1 MKQPIRN
8 IAILAHVDAGK
19 TTLSERILFAA
30 GEIHRPGRVEDGLAT
45 MDYMPEEKERGIT
58 IESGVAHFEWKNTWF
73 NFIDTPGHVD
83 FGAEVDMA
91 LTAVE
96 GAVLVVSAASGV
108 ETQTLASFRKLRESR
123 VRTILFVNKLDN
135 PDYSLDETLINIEET
150 LGVRPV
156 LMSVPQFKNGKMC
169 AMLDVLSQSRL
180 VHSESGTEVLDDGWE
195 SDAGAAEERAL
206 LKKYY
211 DEAVEFASNF
221 DDEILSLALENKPVP
236 PKMLLRGLK
245 ALAAS
250 DEYVI
255 CYAGSALEGFG
266 IRSLVTALSFFLP
279 EVPTFGENELGQVIR
294 LRHFRGVGEISL
306 FRSHVDLLRRDWP
319 ADFEFSRLKANMLLP
334 VDEIRA
340 GDIYAMVSPF
350 ETELGQV
357 IYLDD
362 NCARRMSR
370 QTKFDMTESNSWYL
384 SEAKVQ
390 RRETRDERGERAA
403 GTSLRAEGEAISNAS
418 GNAALNG
425 NAAGTATGNAAP
437 SISENYLPLLQTR
450 VECVRTEDY
459 AHVERSLSVL
469 ARMDPSFR
477 VQKDD
482 GGFWYLHTVGEVQL
496 DVLLARLKREFGCEV
511 RAGSPEVRWQERL
524 CREVGPAE
532 NTFQIGP
539 HKMSISI
546 SASPLEGDAHDIRL
560 SAEFMEKAPLEILAG
575 VRSALLESTEVGV
588 LGKGPLVGVRFEVH
602 RFEWTEGALPPMIK
616 KCCADAVAKLVKP
629 ADVQLY
635 EPVMELSLE
644 CPVNFAGLVTGDI
657 QAREGKVKE
666 IEGDGKTHFLKADV
680 PLRKIFGYATGVR
693 SISKGTALYS
703 MKLLGYRPAMV

>member
-19 TTLSERILFAA
+19 TTLSERILFAT
-30 GEIHRPGRVEDGLAT
+30 GEVHRPGRVEDGLAT

-91 LTAVE
+91 LAAVE

-108 ETQTLASFRKLRESR
+108 ETQTVAAFRKLRESR
-123 VRTILFVNKLDN
+123 VRSILFVNKLDN

-156 LMSVPQFKNGKMC
+156 LMSVPEFKNGKMSG
-169 AMLDVLSQSRL
+169 MLDVLTQSRL
-180 VHSESGTEVLDDGWE
+180 VHSDIGEEVLDDGWE
-195 SDAGAAEERAL
+195 SDASAAEERAL

-211 DEAVEFASNF
+211 AEAVEFASNF
-221 DDEILSLALENKPVP
+221 DDEILTLALENKPVP

-266 IRSLVTALSFFLP
+266 IRNLVTALSFFLP
-279 EVPTFGENELGQVIR
+279 EVPTFGENELGQVVR

-306 FRSHVDLLRRDWP
+306 FRSHIDLLRRDWP
-319 ADFEFSRLKANMLLP
+319 SGFEFSRLKANMLLP
-334 VDEIRA
+334 VDEIRS
-340 GDIYAMVSPF
+340 GDIYAMKSPF

-357 IYLDD
+357 IYLDE
-362 NCARRMSR
+362 N
-370 QTKFDMTESNSWYL
+370 
-384 SEAKVQ
+384 
-390 RRETRDERGERAA
+390 GECVPEQGRSD
-403 GTSLRAEGEAISNAS
+403 GLAEGDSPKTQS
-418 GNAALNG
+418 
-425 NAAGTATGNAAP
+425 

-450 VECVRTEDY
+450 VECLRVEDY

-477 VQKDD
+477 VQHDLD

-496 DVLLARLKREFGCEV
+496 EVLLERLEREFGCEV
-511 RAGSPEVRWQERL
+511 RAGKPEVRWQERL
-524 CREVGPAE
+524 CHNVGPVE
-532 NTFQIGP
+532 NTFQFGP
-539 HKMSISI
+539 HKISISI

-560 SAEFMEKAPLEILAG
+560 SAEFMEKAPREILAG

-588 LGKGPLVGVRFEVH
+588 LGKGPLVGVCFEVH

-629 ADVQLY
+629 ADAQLY

-657 QAREGKVKE
+657 QSRDGRVKE
-666 IEGDGKTHFLKADV
+666 IGGDGRIHFLKAEI
-680 PLRKIFGYATGVR
+680 PLRRIFGYATGVR
-693 SISKGTALYS
+693 SISKGTAVYS
-703 MKLLGYRPAMV
+703 LKLLGYRPATV

>member
-30 GEIHRPGRVEDGLAT
+30 GEVHRPGKVEEGLAT

-108 ETQTLASFRKLRESR
+108 ETQTVASFRKLHESR

-156 LMSVPQFKNGKMC
+156 LMAVPEFKNGKMC
-169 AMLDVLSQSRL
+169 GMLDVLSQSRL
-180 VHSESGTEVLDDGWE
+180 VHSDSGEEVVDDDWKT
-195 SDAGAAEERAL
+195 DASAAEERAL

-211 DEAVEFASNF
+211 AEAVEFASNF
-221 DDEILSLALENKPVP
+221 DDEILTLALDNKPVP

-250 DEYVI
+250 DDYVI
-255 CYAGSALEGFG
+255 CYAGSALEGYG
-266 IRSLVTALSFFLP
+266 VRSLVTALSFFLP
-279 EVPTFGENELGQVIR
+279 EVPTFDENELGQVVR

-306 FRSHVDLLRRDWP
+306 FRSHADLLRRDWP
-319 ADFEFSRLKANMLLP
+319 TGFEFSRLKANMLLP
-334 VDEIRA
+334 VDEIRS
-340 GDIYAMVSPF
+340 GDIYAMRSPF

-357 IYLDD
+357 IRLDENGNVLD
-362 NCARRMSR
+362 
-370 QTKFDMTESNSWYL
+370 
-384 SEAKVQ
+384 
-390 RRETRDERGERAA
+390 ERAA
-403 GTSLRAEGEAISNAS
+403 LCFGKLSTGEGS
-418 GNAALNG
+418 GNLCHPEQRSDEGASAAKEQ
-425 NAAGTATGNAAP
+425 
-437 SISENYLPLLQTR
+437 SIGDRYLPLLQTR

-524 CREVGPAE
+524 CRAVGPAE

-560 SAEFMEKAPLEILAG
+560 SAEFMENAPREILAG

-680 PLRKIFGYATGVR
+680 PLRKIFGYSTGVR

-703 MKLLGYRPAMV
+703 MKLLGYRPATV

>member
-30 GEIHRPGRVEDGLAT
+30 GEIHRPGKVEEGLAT

-180 VHSESGTEVLDDGWE
+180 VHSESGAEVLDDGWE

-279 EVPTFGENELGQVIR
+279 EVPTFGAGELGQVVR

-319 ADFEFSRLKANMLLP
+319 AGFEFSRLKANMLLP
-334 VDEIRA
+334 VDEIRS

-357 IYLDD
+357 IYLD
-362 NCARRMSR
+362 
-370 QTKFDMTESNSWYL
+370 
-384 SEAKVQ
+384 
-390 RRETRDERGERAA
+390 ERGESAA
-403 GTSLRAEGEAISNAS
+403 GTSLRAEGEAIYE
-418 GNAALNG
+418 AAG
-425 NAAGTATGNAAP
+425 DAAENAAGTAAP

-524 CREVGPAE
+524 CRAVGPAE

-657 QAREGKVKE
+657 QARDGKVKE

-703 MKLLGYRPAMV
+703 MKLLGYRPATV

>member
-156 LMSVPQFKNGKMC
+156 LMSVPQFKDGKMC

-180 VHSESGTEVLDDGWE
+180 VHSESGAEVLDDGWE
-195 SDAGAAEERAL
+195 SDASAAEERAL

-279 EVPTFGENELGQVIR
+279 EVPTFGENELGQVVR

-319 ADFEFSRLKANMLLP
+319 AGFEFSRLKANMLLP

-390 RRETRDERGERAA
+390 RRETRGESAA

-425 NAAGTATGNAAP
+425 NAAP
-437 SISENYLPLLQTR
+437 LISENYLPLLQTR

-657 QAREGKVKE
+657 QARDGRVKE

-703 MKLLGYRPAMV
+703 MKLLGYRPATV

>member
-180 VHSESGTEVLDDGWE
+180 VHSESGAEVLDDGWE

-221 DDEILSLALENKPVP
+221 DDEILSLALENKLVP

-279 EVPTFGENELGQVIR
+279 EVPTFGENELGQVVR

-319 ADFEFSRLKANMLLP
+319 AGFEFSRLKANMLLP
-334 VDEIRA
+334 VDEIRS

-357 IYLDD
+357 IRLDG
-362 NCARRMSR
+362 R
-370 QTKFDMTESNSWYL
+370 L
-384 SEAKVQ
+384 EA
-390 RRETRDERGERAA
+390 RDESVA
-403 GTSLRAEGEAISNAS
+403 GTSLRAEGEAISNAV
-418 GNAALNG
+418 GT
-425 NAAGTATGNAAP
+425 AAGTATGNAAP

-524 CREVGPAE
+524 CRAVGPAE

-560 SAEFMEKAPLEILAG
+560 SAEFMENAPREILAG

-703 MKLLGYRPAMV
+703 MKLLGYRPATV

>member
-19 TTLSERILFAA
+19 TTLSERILFAT
-30 GEIHRPGRVEDGLAT
+30 GEVHRPGRVEDGLAT

-108 ETQTLASFRKLRESR
+108 ETQTVAAFRKLHESR

-169 AMLDVLSQSRL
+169 GMLDVLSQSRL
-180 VHSESGTEVLDDGWE
+180 VHSDIGEETVDEDWAT
-195 SDAGAAEERAL
+195 DASAAEERAL

-211 DEAVEFASNF
+211 AEAVEFVSNF
-221 DDEILSLALENKPVP
+221 DDEILSFALENKPVP

-245 ALAAS
+245 ALASS

-266 IRSLVTALSFFLP
+266 VRSLVTALSFFLP
-279 EVPTFGENELGQVIR
+279 EVPTFDENELGQVVR
-294 LRHFRGVGEISL
+294 LRHFRGIGEISL
-306 FRSHVDLLRRDWP
+306 FRSHVDLPRRDWP
-319 ADFEFSRLKANMLLP
+319 TGFEFSRLKANMLLP
-334 VDEIRA
+334 VDEIRS
-340 GDIYAMVSPF
+340 GDIYAMRSPF
-350 ETELGQV
+350 ETELGQL
-357 IYLDD
+357 IRLDA
-362 NCARRMSR
+362 NGNVL
-370 QTKFDMTESNSWYL
+370 E
-384 SEAKVQ
+384 E
-390 RRETRDERGERAA
+390 RRETRDERDVCHPEER
-403 GTSLRAEGEAISNAS
+403 SDEGSREVNY
-418 GNAALNG
+418 
-425 NAAGTATGNAAP
+425 
-437 SISENYLPLLQTR
+437 SISERYLPLLQTR
-450 VECVRTEDY
+450 VECVRVEDY

-496 DVLLARLKREFGCEV
+496 EVLLERLQREFGCEV
-511 RAGSPEVRWQERL
+511 RAGKPEVRWQERL
-524 CREVGPAE
+524 CRNVGPVE

-546 SASPLEGDAHDIRL
+546 SASPLDGDAHDIRL
-560 SAEFMEKAPLEILAG
+560 SAEFMENAPREILAG
-575 VRSALLESTEVGV
+575 VRSALLESTENGV

-657 QAREGKVKE
+657 QAREGRVKE
-666 IEGDGKTHFLKADV
+666 IDGDGRTHFLKAEI

-693 SISKGTALYS
+693 SISKGTAVYS
-703 MKLLGYRPAMV
+703 LKLLGYRAATV

>member
-135 PDYSLDETLINIEET
+135 LDYSLDETLINIEET

-279 EVPTFGENELGQVIR
+279 EVPTFDENELGQVVR
-294 LRHFRGVGEISL
+294 LRHFRGIGEISL

-319 ADFEFSRLKANMLLP
+319 AGFEFSRLKANMLLP
-334 VDEIRA
+334 VDEIRS

-357 IYLDD
+357 IYLD
-362 NCARRMSR
+362 
-370 QTKFDMTESNSWYL
+370 
-384 SEAKVQ
+384 
-390 RRETRDERGERAA
+390 ERGESAT
-403 GTSLRAEGEAISNAS
+403 GTSLRAEGEAISNAV
-418 GNAALNG
+418 
-425 NAAGTATGNAAP
+425 GTAAPSGNAAP

-657 QAREGKVKE
+657 QARDGKVKE

-703 MKLLGYRPAMV
+703 MKLLGYRPANV

>member
-279 EVPTFGENELGQVIR
+279 EVPTFGENELGQVVR

-319 ADFEFSRLKANMLLP
+319 AGFEFSRLKANMLLP

-390 RRETRDERGERAA
+390 RRETRDESAA
-403 GTSLRAEGEAISNAS
+403 
-418 GNAALNG
+418 
-425 NAAGTATGNAAP
+425 GNAAP

-657 QAREGKVKE
+657 QARDGRVKE

-703 MKLLGYRPAMV
+703 MKLLGYRPATV

>member
-180 VHSESGTEVLDDGWE
+180 VHSESGAEVLDDGWE

-279 EVPTFGENELGQVIR
+279 EVPTFGENELGQVVR

-319 ADFEFSRLKANMLLP
+319 AGFEFSRLKANMLLP
-334 VDEIRA
+334 VDEIRS

-357 IYLDD
+357 IRLDG
-362 NCARRMSR
+362 CGMCS
-370 QTKFDMTESNSWYL
+370 ESA
-384 SEAKVQ
+384 E
-390 RRETRDERGERAA
+390 RDAA
-403 GTSLRAEGEAISNAS
+403 GNVVE
-418 GNAALNG
+418 NAALNG
-425 NAAGTATGNAAP
+425 DAAP

-450 VECVRTEDY
+450 VECVRTDDY

-524 CREVGPAE
+524 CRAVGPAE

-657 QAREGKVKE
+657 QARDGKVKE

-703 MKLLGYRPAMV
+703 MKLLGYRPATV

>member
-30 GEIHRPGRVEDGLAT
+30 GEVHRPGKVEDGLAT

-108 ETQTLASFRKLRESR
+108 ETQTVASFRKLHESR

-156 LMSVPQFKNGKMC
+156 LMAVPEFKNGKMC
-169 AMLDVLSQSRL
+169 GMLDVLSQSRL
-180 VHSESGTEVLDDGWE
+180 VHSDSGEEVIDDDWKT
-195 SDAGAAEERAL
+195 DASAAEERAL

-211 DEAVEFASNF
+211 AEAVEFASNF
-221 DDEILSLALENKPVP
+221 DDEILTLALDNKPVP

-250 DEYVI
+250 DDYVI
-255 CYAGSALEGFG
+255 CYAGSALEGYG
-266 IRSLVTALSFFLP
+266 VRSLVTALSFFLP
-279 EVPTFGENELGQVIR
+279 EVPTFDENELGQVVR

-306 FRSHVDLLRRDWP
+306 FRSHADLLRRDWP
-319 ADFEFSRLKANMLLP
+319 TGFEFSRLKANMLLP
-334 VDEIRA
+334 VDEIRS
-340 GDIYAMVSPF
+340 GDIYAMRSPF

-357 IYLDD
+357 IYLDE
-362 NCARRMSR
+362 RRK
-370 QTKFDMTESNSWYL
+370 TK
-384 SEAKVQ
+384 
-390 RRETRDERGERAA
+390 DERGERSGAA
-403 GTSLRAEGEAISNAS
+403 CRPIAEPTSLGTKSKDERGGCPEGLCHPEERSDEGAS
-418 GNAALNG
+418 AAKEQ
-425 NAAGTATGNAAP
+425 
-437 SISENYLPLLQTR
+437 SIGDRYLPLLQTR

-524 CREVGPAE
+524 CRAVGPAE

-546 SASPLEGDAHDIRL
+546 SASPLDSDAHDIRL
-560 SAEFMEKAPLEILAG
+560 SAEFMENAPREILAG

-602 RFEWTEGALPPMIK
+602 SFEWTEGALPPMIK

-680 PLRKIFGYATGVR
+680 PLRKIFGYSTGVR

-703 MKLLGYRPAMV
+703 MKLLGYRPATI

>member
-1 MKQPIRN
+1 M
-8 IAILAHVDAGK
+8 
-19 TTLSERILFAA
+19 
-30 GEIHRPGRVEDGLAT
+30 
-45 MDYMPEEKERGIT
+45 
-58 IESGVAHFEWKNTWF
+58 
-73 NFIDTPGHVD
+73 
-83 FGAEVDMA
+83 
-91 LTAVE
+91 
-96 GAVLVVSAASGV
+96 
-108 ETQTLASFRKLRESR
+108 
-123 VRTILFVNKLDN
+123 
-135 PDYSLDETLINIEET
+135 
-150 LGVRPV
+150 
-156 LMSVPQFKNGKMC
+156 
-169 AMLDVLSQSRL
+169 
-180 VHSESGTEVLDDGWE
+180 
-195 SDAGAAEERAL
+195 
-206 LKKYY
+206 KKYY

-279 EVPTFGENELGQVIR
+279 EVPTFGENELGQVVR

-319 ADFEFSRLKANMLLP
+319 AGFEFSRLKANMLLP
-334 VDEIRA
+334 VDEIRS

-357 IYLDD
+357 IWLDG
-362 NCARRMSR
+362 CGMCS
-370 QTKFDMTESNSWYL
+370 ESA
-384 SEAKVQ
+384 E
-390 RRETRDERGERAA
+390 RDAA
-403 GTSLRAEGEAISNAS
+403 WNVVE
-418 GNAALNG
+418 NAALNG
-425 NAAGTATGNAAP
+425 NAAGTATENATPNGTAAP

-450 VECVRTEDY
+450 VECVRTDDY
-459 AHVERSLSVL
+459 AHVERSLS
-469 ARMDPSFR
+469 
-477 VQKDD
+477 
-482 GGFWYLHTVGEVQL
+482 
-496 DVLLARLKREFGCEV
+496 
-511 RAGSPEVRWQERL
+511 AGSPEVRWQERL

-657 QAREGKVKE
+657 QARDGKVKE

-680 PLRKIFGYATGVR
+680 PLRRIFGYATGVR

-703 MKLLGYRPAMV
+703 MKLLGYRPATV

>member
-108 ETQTLASFRKLRESR
+108 ETQTFASFRKLRESR

-156 LMSVPQFKNGKMC
+156 LMSVPQFKDGKMC

-180 VHSESGTEVLDDGWE
+180 VHSESGAEVIDDGWE

-245 ALAAS
+245 SLAAS

-279 EVPTFGENELGQVIR
+279 EVPTFGENELGQVVR

-319 ADFEFSRLKANMLLP
+319 AGFEFSRLKANMLLP

-418 GNAALNG
+418 GNAALN
-425 NAAGTATGNAAP
+425 GNAAP

-657 QAREGKVKE
+657 QARDGRVKE

-703 MKLLGYRPAMV
+703 MKLLGYRPANV